1 MSGFTHN
8 PIILYLRVYGSLI
21 KEPYGMV
28 LYIAYIYIYPYL
40 SIYIRWCDLIVLV
53 ISLTPSLPPQRVEP
67 FFWRPEALF
76 PSLVSRVKITQTLV
90 FLTISLFSLLHQ
102 LSQRG
107 LALISSSDLRCLCFS
122 FQDSGEDENREVR
135 RNVSNRIRSVQIRE
149 AQGRKVAG

>member
-1 MSGFTHN
+1 MAWFFIQHIS
-8 PIILYLRVYGSLI
+8 
-21 KEPYGMV
+21 
-28 LYIAYIYIYPYL
+28 IYIHIY
-40 SIYIRWCDLIVLV
+40 IYIRWCDLIVLV
-53 ISLTPSLPPQRVEP
+53 ILLTPSLPPQRVEP

-90 FLTISLFSLLHQ
+90 LLTISLFSLLHQ